1 LKKVRHRQATIIK
14 NLIVFN
20 DGVEKKLYANDRDF
34 SEVYPFIPYQ
44 FNLLASVLTSIRT
57 HGASGKHLSEGERS
71 MLALFKESAM
81 ALKDESVGAIVPFH
95 RFYDALENFLDHSHK
110 GVIIKA
116 YDNSYINPDH
126 KDKDVFAIN
135 VLKTLFMI
143 KYVLEIESNIDNITS
158 LMIENIDDDRIEIK
172 GRVEE
177 ALKVLMRQMLVQ
189 KNGSHYVFLTDE
201 EQEIN
206 REIDSQNVEMA
217 EAKMQAVRSVEA
229 KIGNALS
236 RDAREF
242 NRSQP
247 RNSFIKM
254 SMKYKGPTH
263 FVNVPSEALAEM
275 EQKIQCDNCGA
286 RYAVIGSAFFCPC
299 CGKNSARLTFTNTIE
314 KVRAKVRNIDAI
326 RELISQTSKD
336 EAARTCTSLLESCV
350 PDLVVAFQRVCEC
363 VYPQLPGAGSLR
375 RNVFQRLDDGSALWR
390 NLVGQGYE
398 DWIDS
403 SEMRSLRICF
413 QQRHLFQH
421 QDGIVDQDY
430 IDKSGDTTYQI
441 GQHIIVKKEDVLLYT
456 DIVEKI
462 GNHVLGLLG
471 GTTHE

>member
-1 LKKVRHRQATIIK
+1 MSKDYFRNTI
-14 NLIVFN
+14 
-20 DGVEKKLYANDRDF
+20 R
-34 SEVYPFIPYQ
+34 
-44 FNLLASVLTSIRT
+44 
-57 HGASGKHLSEGERS
+57 
-71 MLALFKESAM
+71 
-81 ALKDESVGAIVPFH
+81 
-95 RFYDALENFLDHSHK
+95 ALEELSRTTTYTMEILPDQDGYIDKECPNEGCLSQFKVNDEDWGNLFSDEAVYCPFCGHS
-110 GVIIKA
+110 A
-116 YDNSYINPDH
+116 PA
-126 KDKDVFAIN
+126 DKWW
-135 VLKTLFMI
+135 TT
-143 KYVLEIESNIDNITS
+143 EQ
-158 LMIENIDDDRIEIK
+158 
-172 GRVEE
+172 VE
-177 ALKVLMRQMLVQ
+177 Q
-189 KNGSHYVFLTDE
+189 
-201 EQEIN
+201 
-206 REIDSQNVEMA
+206 
-217 EAKMQAVRSVEA
+217 AKRQAVRSVEA

-263 FVNVPSEALAEM
+263 FVNVPAEALAEM

-441 GQHIIVKKEDVLLYT
+441 GQHIIVKKEDVLMYT

>member
-1 LKKVRHRQATIIK
+1 MSKDYFRNTI
-14 NLIVFN
+14 
-20 DGVEKKLYANDRDF
+20 R
-34 SEVYPFIPYQ
+34 
-44 FNLLASVLTSIRT
+44 
-57 HGASGKHLSEGERS
+57 
-71 MLALFKESAM
+71 
-81 ALKDESVGAIVPFH
+81 
-95 RFYDALENFLDHSHK
+95 ALE
-110 GVIIKA
+110 
-116 YDNSYINPDH
+116 
-126 KDKDVFAIN
+126 
-135 VLKTLFMI
+135 
-143 KYVLEIESNIDNITS
+143 E
-158 LMIENIDDDRIEIK
+158 
-172 GRVEE
+172 
-177 ALKVLMRQMLVQ
+177 
-189 KNGSHYVFLTDE
+189 
-201 EQEIN
+201 
-206 REIDSQNVEMA
+206 
-217 EAKMQAVRSVEA
+217 
-229 KIGNALS
+229 LS
-236 RDAREF
+236 RTTTYTMEILPDQDGYIDKECP
-242 NRSQP
+242 NEGCLSQFKVNDEDWGNLFSDEAVYCP
-247 RNSFIKM
+247 FCGHSAPADKWIKM

-263 FVNVPSEALAEM
+263 FVNVPAEALAEM
-275 EQKIQCDNCGA
+275 EQKIQCDDCGA

-336 EAARTCTSLLESCV
+336 EAARTCISLLESCV